1 MSHKILFL
9 AQLPPPIHGAA
20 VVNKAVY
27 EIICKEYSV
36 AKINLSN
43 AETTSDIG
51 KLSFR
56 KVWAIILMIISI
68 VTQLSKSDIKYVY
81 ISFCPWGA
89 SFYRDSIISLISK
102 LFGKKLIYHI
112 HGQGLKKSN
121 IFKYLLC
128 KMIFRSSKVIHL
140 SDKFF
145 DEVAPFID
153 KNNFYVIPNSV
164 PDTNILE
171 KSSSDVTQV
180 LFLSNFMAG
189 KGVEKV
195 LEIAKSLFILN
206 STNKLKF
213 IISGATM
220 DLHVNNYI
228 EKWSSE
234 NANLLDCNFVE
245 IYGPS
250 YGSTKYELYRNSD
263 IFLFPSVIDTYP
275 LVLIEAMSHGLAI
288 VTSNSG
294 AIDEMVENDKNAF
307 VVKDERVES
316 YITAIKNLLENPNLL
331 NSLQNK
337 SRELYLERYTPELFR
352 YNVIKV
358 FNEIVQ

>member
-9 AQLPPPIHGAA
+9 AQFPPPIHGAA
-20 VVNKAVY
+20 VVNEAVY
-27 EIICKEYSV
+27 DILSKNYSV
-36 AKINLSN
+36 TKLNLSN
-43 AETTSDIG
+43 AKSTSDIG
-51 KLSFR
+51 KLGFR
-56 KVWAIILMIISI
+56 KIWAIILMFISI
-68 VTQLSKSDIKYVY
+68 VTQLTKSDIQYVY

-89 SFYRDSIISLISK
+89 SFYRDSIISLIAK
-102 LFGKKLIYHI
+102 LFGKKLIFHI
-112 HGQGLKKSN
+112 HGQGLKKSSTV
-121 IFKYLLC
+121 KYLLC
-128 KMIFRSSKVIHL
+128 KFIFRTSKVIHL
-140 SDKFF
+140 SNKFY

-164 PDTNILE
+164 PDSHLFT
-171 KSSSDVTQV
+171 KSSSDIIQV

-195 LEIAKSLFILN
+195 LEIAESLFKLN
-206 STNKLKF
+206 SKYKLKF

-220 DLHVNNYI
+220 DFQVNNYI
-228 EKWSSE
+228 EKWARE
-234 NANLLDCNFVE
+234 NTNLLDCNFVE

-250 YGSTKYELYRNSD
+250 YDHAKHELFRNSD

-307 VVKDERVES
+307 VVKDERVEP

-331 NSLQNK
+331 NSFQNK

-352 YNVIKV
+352 HNVIKV
-358 FNEIVQ
+358 FNKLVQ